1 MKVRIAYGAAEGA
14 SIVGLDGPIVVIDA
28 LRMSATVVVA
38 CARGMEVVPVA
49 TIREA
54 IDWKRHG
61 ALTAGE
67 RDGVKIPALDLGN
80 SPVAVARLNGS
91 SPCVLALT
99 TSNGVPAVLSTMA
112 HPGEVLISSP
122 LNLSTMATHIHHIA
136 PRELG
141 IIIAGRRGVEAAEDE
156 MTAALLLNRLGEEI
170 PSDLPIPVPPTRLED
185 YFTATNS
192 GRKLAALGYA
202 ADVSLCA
209 QVDLYSVV
217 PRVTERKPY
226 MRIRAFEVA
235 DG

>member
-14 SIVGLDGPIVVIDA
+14 SIVALDGPIVVIDA

-49 TIREA
+49 TVEEA

-67 RDGVKIPALDLGN
+67 RDGMKIPALDLGN

-91 SPCVLALT
+91 SPRVLALT
-99 TSNGVPAVLSTMA
+99 TSNGVPAVLSVMA
-112 HPGEVLISSP
+112 HSGEVLISSP
-122 LNLSTMATHIHHIA
+122 LNLSALAAHIQHIS

-141 IIIAGRRGVEAAEDE
+141 IIVAGHRGVEAAEDE
-156 MTAALLLNRLGEEI
+156 MTAALLLNRLEEEI
-170 PSDLPIPVPPTRLED
+170 PSDLPAPVPPTRLED
-185 YFTATNS
+185 YFTASHS

-209 QVDLYSVV
+209 QVDLYPIV
-217 PRVTERKPY
+217 PRVTKREQRP
-226 MRIRAFEVA
+226 RIRAVEVT
-235 DG
+235 DD